1 MVYYTYKLKNKIMNR
16 NLKIA
21 LGIAVGIGV
30 IYLGYRYFFKGSEN
44 EGGDTTKENIV
55 HDKATREVVLV
66 ENN

>member
-1 MVYYTYKLKNKIMNR
+1 MNR